1 MYPGP
6 VSVFEHLPP
15 LQTADIDGPVAY
27 REWGKPRSG
36 APTFVCVHGL
46 GGSHLNWMGVAPG
59 LARTGHVLAL
69 DLIGFGFTPRA
80 GRSSSMPSNRHMLS
94 RFIETLAGRPV
105 VLVGNSMGAALSLL
119 QAAYEP
125 ASADGLVL
133 TSPALPWARGGMPS
147 PLVLAAFAM
156 YRMPR
161 VGEWFVKAR
170 NQRLSPEKLI
180 EQGFKVVMADPAK
193 VDPKLVAAHVE
204 TARMHAEDPDAI
216 PAFTEATRSML
227 RTGEHKEFVE
237 ELVDRVRVPVLVIHG
252 QKDRLVNVALARR
265 AAGGRPNW
273 KLVEFEDVGH
283 AAQMEAPDRW
293 VSTVEDWLEQTGI
306 ASADRADAL

>member
-1 MYPGP
+1 
-6 VSVFEHLPP
+6 
-15 LQTADIDGPVAY
+15 
-27 REWGKPRSG
+27 
-36 APTFVCVHGL
+36 
-46 GGSHLNWMGVAPG
+46 MGVAPL
-59 LARTGHVLAL
+59 LARTGRVLAL

-80 GRSSSMPSNRHMLS
+80 GRSSGMPSNRQLLS
-94 RFIETLAGRPV
+94 RFIEQMSDRPV

-125 ASADGLVL
+125 KSADGLVL

-161 VGEWFVKAR
+161 FGEWFVKAR
-170 NQRLSPEKLI
+170 SERLGPEKLI
-180 EQGFKVVMADPAK
+180 EQGFKVVMADPSK
-193 VDPKLVAAHVE
+193 VDPALVAAHVE
-204 TARMHAEDPDAI
+204 TARLRAQDRDSI

-227 RTGEHKEFVE
+227 RTGDRKEFVE
-237 ELVDRVRVPVLVIHG
+237 ELIDRVRIPVLVIHG

-273 KLVEFEDVGH
+273 KLVEFENVGH

-293 VSTVEDWLEQTGI
+293 AATVEDWLERAGI
-306 ASADRADAL
+306 ASSDRADAV

>member
-59 LARTGHVLAL
+59 LARTGRVLAF
-69 DLIGFGFTPRA
+69 DLIGFGYTPRA
-80 GRSSSMPSNRHMLS
+80 GRSSTMPSNRHLIS
-94 RFIETLAGRPV
+94 RFISEMTEGPV

-119 QAAYEP
+119 QVAYQP
-125 ASADGLVL
+125 KSADGLVL

-161 VGEWFVKAR
+161 FGEWFVKSR
-170 NQRLSPEKLI
+170 SNRLGPEKLI
-180 EQGFKVVMADPAK
+180 EQGFKIVMADPAK
-193 VDPKLVAAHVE
+193 VDPAIVAAHVE
-204 TARMHAEDPDAI
+204 TARLHAEDPDSI

-227 RTGEHKEFVE
+227 RTGERKEFVE
-237 ELVDRVRVPVLVIHG
+237 ELI
-252 QKDRLVNVALARR
+252 
-265 AAGGRPNW
+265 
-273 KLVEFEDVGH
+273 E
-283 AAQMEAPDRW
+283 
-293 VSTVEDWLEQTGI
+293 
-306 ASADRADAL
+306 